1 MAEKSKKRYLTNE
14 DKEAII
20 NLDMNSALTQR
31 EIAKLLG
38 FSPQVVSNILKGA
51 DAIKQYLTEFRSRRS
66 DALTARSVSILELQG
81 RLDLSFHRLTD
92 EQLDRLSVRDRAD
105 LKKALTIEGK
115 TVYEQE
121 RLELGQ
127 STSNVQQFYTLCMA
141 EGKQVVS
148 KRLSTTE
155 VVVDV

>member
-1 MAEKSKKRYLTNE
+1 LAEKSKKRYLTNE